1 MPHRRDR
8 LLGLNLR
15 LVERLQHSLDL
26 DIAFGDFCLMK
37 VPQLQRLLEGKD
49 VFAAVV
55 PRQCFANR
63 LSRGATANIAVRGQ
77 LLGSMSASDDCSNN
91 AQARCSGDVRNDM
104 VKLHVHLH
112 ESLLHMLYMG
122 GRVFD
127 HPFSMTQICPQLSD
141 GGAGAKAS
149 AKKSVLVKLLQ
160 PLSIVDVGLSSRHV
174 LYVPS
179 VHQKDLKASS
189 FENLED

>member
-1 MPHRRDR
+1 
-8 LLGLNLR
+8 
-15 LVERLQHSLDL
+15 
-26 DIAFGDFCLMK
+26 
-37 VPQLQRLLEGKD
+37 
-49 VFAAVV
+49 
-55 PRQCFANR
+55 
-63 LSRGATANIAVRGQ
+63 
-77 LLGSMSASDDCSNN
+77 
-91 AQARCSGDVRNDM
+91 
-104 VKLHVHLH
+104 
-112 ESLLHMLYMG
+112 MG

-189 FENLED
+189 FENLEDRDPVHARGLHRDCLDSDTREPVRHLVEIATETSERPNRLVVLVAAHGNDMKCRSNVQPRSVLINRGKPTRRSSASPLLFF